1 MCKWHLCEY
10 YTFGEQPGFHSL
22 KPLGRTRMLQGLNL
36 QPLAFARLTQTTQPW
51 WHHSPHCHISLI
63 ASLLSANLC
72 SSSNLLTTDDSLN
85 VSVQV
90 NISGCLCCTA
100 VVSKDVPHLSVQSLR
115 SSVFVQATS
124 SHQANLTVIVPVV
137 KRRLIT
143 TFWMLWCT
151 TDLFWI
157 FVSGVY
163 ANSLHSACSVK
174 RKRLLGPHC
183 KDDIFKHFLHVGLLI
198 SLPAVSVLV
207 LLLPLTVVF
216 CCVAKVTTGE

>member
-1 MCKWHLCEY
+1 MAHRNSFNLIRQNFLVQAIFLHIFHFVFKKWWCPNFNSGGHMCKWHLCEY

-51 WHHSPHCHISLI
+51 WHHSPHCHTSLI

-124 SHQANLTVIVPVV
+124 SHQAN
-137 KRRLIT
+137 
-143 TFWMLWCT
+143 
-151 TDLFWI
+151 
-157 FVSGVY
+157 
-163 ANSLHSACSVK
+163 
-174 RKRLLGPHC
+174 
-183 KDDIFKHFLHVGLLI
+183 
-198 SLPAVSVLV
+198 
-207 LLLPLTVVF
+207 
-216 CCVAKVTTGE
+216 